1 LKISPVIKRSD
12 FYLIP
17 NIMSVSRVF
26 AIPLFGVFML
36 YQMNFWAALVFA
48 LAGLSDYVD
57 GWVARRYGYESKLGM
72 LLDPLADKIIIV
84 SAMILLMHLGRLDF
98 SYQDWN
104 LSWVAPA
111 LVIIT
116 AGREIG
122 ITGLRSIA
130 STVGVVM
137 PADRWGKLKTWI
149 QFFAILFLLLN
160 WPPLFRT
167 GQILLFISVI
177 TALGSGVSYTVRFL
191 KSLPD

>member
-1 LKISPVIKRSD
+1 
-12 FYLIP
+12 
-17 NIMSVSRVF
+17 MSVSRIF
-26 AIPLFGVFML
+26 AIPLVGVLML
-36 YQMNFWAALVFA
+36 YELDLWAALVFA
-48 LAGLSDYVD
+48 LAGLSDYID
-57 GWVARRYGYESKLGM
+57 GWIARKYGYESKLGM

-84 SAMILLMHLGRLDF
+84 SAMIMLMFLGRLDF

-104 LSWVAPA
+104 LGWVAPA

-116 AGREIG
+116 TGREIG

-160 WPPLFRT
+160 WQPLFRA
-167 GQILLFISVI
+167 GQVLLFISVI
-177 TALGSGVSYTVRFL
+177 TALSSGIGYTVRFV

>member
-1 LKISPVIKRSD
+1 MKLSPIIKKSD

-36 YQMNFWAALVFA
+36 YQMNSWAAAVFA
-48 LAGLSDYVD
+48 LAGLSDYID
-57 GWVARRYGYESKLGM
+57 GWIARRYGYESKLGM

-84 SAMILLMHLGRLDF
+84 SAMIMLMHLGRLDF
-98 SYQDWN
+98 SYENWN

-160 WPPLFRT
+160 WPPLFRA

-177 TALGSGVSYTVRFL
+177 TALASGVSYTVRFL